1 MHDGVLTITQFWS
14 ILLGLCGGIIT
25 ISGAVAVVVAAVN
38 KFKAPEKMQTARIQ
52 ACEDRITLLE
62 ADISIL
68 KSGTKEIETSQ
79 RITQEAL
86 WALLGHAI
94 DGNNVEDL
102 KKAQSKLHDHIFNS

>member
-1 MHDGVLTITQFWS
+1 MPDGMFTITQFWS

-38 KFKAPEKMQTARIQ
+38 KFKAPEKALAARIE
-52 ACEDRITLLE
+52 ACENRIVSLE
-62 ADISIL
+62 ADVASI
-68 KSGTKEIETSQ
+68 KAGTNDIEASQ

-94 DGNNVEDL
+94 DGNNVADL

>member
-1 MHDGVLTITQFWS
+1 MQEGMVSITEFWT
-14 ILLGLCGGIIT
+14 ILLGICGGIIT

-38 KFKAPEKMQTARIQ
+38 KFKAPEKEQTKRIQ
-52 ACEDRITLLE
+52 ALEDRLISVE
-62 ADISIL
+62 ADIAML
-68 KSGTKEIETSQ
+68 KSGTKEIEASQ